1 MTARRVKVLVYG
13 VVQGVGFR
21 YSTQREADR
30 LGLVGHASNLSDGSV
45 EVVAQGESAA
55 IDKLLA
61 WLRIGP
67 RFAEVDKLQ
76 ISELDPEVRSESD
89 FRAY

>member
-1 MTARRVKVLVYG
+1 MGHGLEFHHGHKGFRSPGHSGHREDKMTARRVKVLVYG

-55 IDKLLA
+55 
-61 WLRIGP
+61 RNN
-67 RFAEVDKLQ
+67 FV
-76 ISELDPEVRSESD
+76 
-89 FRAY
+89 

>member
-1 MTARRVKVLVYG
+1 MTTRRVKVRVYG

-21 YSTQREADR
+21 YSTQREADL

-45 EVVAQGESAA
+45 EVVAQGAAAA

-61 WLRIGP
+61 WLRKGP
-67 RFAEVDKLQ
+67 RFAEVDRLQ
-76 ISELDPEVRSESD
+76 ISELSPEPRGESD

>member
-1 MTARRVKVLVYG
+1 M
-13 VVQGVGFR
+13 
-21 YSTQREADR
+21 D
-30 LGLVGHASNLSDGSV
+30 SNSV
-45 EVVAQGESAA
+45 
-55 IDKLLA
+55 LLA